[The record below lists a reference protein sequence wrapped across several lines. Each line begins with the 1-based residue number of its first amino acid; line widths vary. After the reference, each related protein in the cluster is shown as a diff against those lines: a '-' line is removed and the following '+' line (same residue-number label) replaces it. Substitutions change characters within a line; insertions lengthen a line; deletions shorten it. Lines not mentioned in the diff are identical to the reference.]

1 MYMCAHARVHT
12 RTHAPYLIIKVV
24 SRVSVSFLQY
34 GLIIMTPTAIPKI
47 KQQNKKNKVF
57 RTVPTLEQYI
67 VPLIWEGYLFLG
79 SIDVKS
85 KSFLLDNAQT
95 TRL

>member
-1 MYMCAHARVHT
+1 
-12 RTHAPYLIIKVV
+12 
-24 SRVSVSFLQY
+24 
-34 GLIIMTPTAIPKI
+34 MTPTAIPKI